1 MKLYQRIET
10 LCAAHSITVT
20 ELCRACGVS
29 RKTFYYH
36 FQDKYAILELLQ
48 ETYARELGDLINSFT
63 TSDTFFDLEQIDR
76 INTLYHKSQ
85 SVGLTEEEKAE
96 QAALR
101 REYIESIR
109 NSLRGHLN
117 SISIVEKDGTIT
129 DLGKKYGHIG
139 DKEH

>member
-1 MKLYQRIET
+1 MKQ
-10 LCAAHSITVT
+10 
-20 ELCRACGVS
+20 
-29 RKTFYYH
+29 
-36 FQDKYAILELLQ
+36 
-48 ETYARELGDLINSFT
+48 
-63 TSDTFFDLEQIDR
+63 EQIDR

-129 DLGKKYGHIG
+129 NLGKKYGHIG